1 MARMARLYLPNTA
14 QLVTVRGINNAPVFF
29 SDKDYEQWQSVV
41 RTIAPVH
48 LLNIHAF
55 ALVEHAVYLLVT
67 AEDEQALGRFMQ
79 DLGRRYV
86 RYVNGKYG
94 RTGTLWEGRYR
105 TAYIQDM
112 PHVVNAYRWLDA
124 MSGHSSRMHHTGLQ
138 LQGFI
143 QDHVQYWG
151 LGNTPFDRQYAFKQ
165 LLNEGLPE
173 ATINALEHAVN
184 TGWALGDKNFL
195 NQALR
200 IGGRRVA
207 PAARG
212 RPRKTPLKGNN
223 EQGALK

>member
-1 MARMARLYLPNTA
+1 MDPLIT
-14 QLVTVRGINNAPVFF
+14 
-29 SDKDYEQWQSVV
+29 
-41 RTIAPVH
+41 
-48 LLNIHAF
+48 
-55 ALVEHAVYLLVT
+55 
-67 AEDEQALGRFMQ
+67 
-79 DLGRRYV
+79 
-86 RYVNGKYG
+86 
-94 RTGTLWEGRYR
+94 
-105 TAYIQDM
+105 
-112 PHVVNAYRWLDA
+112 PHPL
-124 MSGHSSRMHHTGLQ
+124 
-138 LQGFI
+138 
-143 QDHVQYWG
+143 YWG

>member
-14 QLVTVRGINNAPVFF
+14 QLVIVRGINNAPVFF
-29 SDKDYEQWQSVV
+29 SDNDYEQWQSIV

-48 LLNIHAF
+48 LLSIHAF

-67 AEDEQALGRFMQ
+67 AEDEHALGRFMQ

-94 RTGTLWEGRYR
+94 RSGTLWEGRYR
-105 TAYIQDM
+105 TAYIQDE

-124 MSGHSSRMHHTGLQ
+124 MSGYSSQAHHVGLQ

-143 QDHVQYWG
+143 QDHAQYWEM
-151 LGNTPFDRQYAFKQ
+151 GNTPFDRQYAFKQ

-173 ATINALEHAVN
+173 ATIKALEHAVN

-200 IGGRRVA
+200 IGGRRVT

-212 RPRKTPLKGNN
+212 RPRKTPLKVDNDRG
-223 EQGALK
+223 L

>member
-14 QLVTVRGINNAPVFF
+14 QLGIVRGINNAPVFF
-29 SDKDYEQWQSVV
+29 SDSDYEQWQSIV
-41 RTIAPVH
+41 RTIAPIH
-48 LLNIHAF
+48 SLKIHAF

-67 AEDEQALGRFMQ
+67 AEAEQALGRFMQ

-94 RTGTLWEGRYR
+94 RSGTLWEGRYR
-105 TAYIQDM
+105 TAYVQDV
-112 PHVVNAYRWLDA
+112 PHVVNAYCWLDN
-124 MSGHSSRMHHTGLQ
+124 MSRYSSRTHHIGLQ

-143 QDHVQYWG
+143 QDHAQYWA

-165 LLNEGLPE
+165 LLSEGLPE
-173 ATINALEHAVN
+173 ATIKILEHAVN
-184 TGWALGDKNFL
+184 TGWALGDKSFL
-195 NQALR
+195 SQALR

-212 RPRKTPLKGNN
+212 RPRKIPLKV
-223 EQGALK
+223 QDDRVL